1 MNNKELYMM
10 LGSLKILL
18 ETNNHDKAIEL
29 IKDTMSL
36 IDGTK
41 KISNITDNS
50 SVMKLWTELNHFC
63 VSKRSSHFAILETTQ
78 NMQLLNNKY
87 FSELIYHRLLVS
99 AK

>member
-18 ETNNHDKAIEL
+18 ETNNQEKAVEL

-41 KISNITDNS
+41 AIK
-50 SVMKLWTELNHFC
+50 EE
-63 VSKRSSHFAILETTQ
+63 RSSE
-78 NMQLLNNKY
+78 
-87 FSELIYHRLLVS
+87 
-99 AK
+99 

>member
-18 ETNNHDKAIEL
+18 ETNNHDKAIDL

-41 KISNITDNS
+41 VLKEDRD
-50 SVMKLWTELNHFC
+50 EH
-63 VSKRSSHFAILETTQ
+63 E
-78 NMQLLNNKY
+78 
-87 FSELIYHRLLVS
+87 
-99 AK
+99 

>member
-18 ETNNHDKAIEL
+18 ETNNHDQAIEL

-41 KISNITDNS
+41 KISEDN
-50 SVMKLWTELNHFC
+50 EG
-63 VSKRSSHFAILETTQ
+63 
-78 NMQLLNNKY
+78 
-87 FSELIYHRLLVS
+87 

>member
-18 ETNNHDKAIEL
+18 ETNNNDKAIEL

-41 KISNITDNS
+41 KIEEDNIKEN
-50 SVMKLWTELNHFC
+50 
-63 VSKRSSHFAILETTQ
+63 
-78 NMQLLNNKY
+78 
-87 FSELIYHRLLVS
+87 
-99 AK
+99 

>member
-18 ETNNHDKAIEL
+18 ETDNNDKAIEL

-41 KISNITDNS
+41 KLKDDDD
-50 SVMKLWTELNHFC
+50 
-63 VSKRSSHFAILETTQ
+63 
-78 NMQLLNNKY
+78 
-87 FSELIYHRLLVS
+87 
-99 AK
+99 AKC